1 MDHTAH
7 YIQNTEQ
14 DQREMLDRIGCDTVE
29 ELFEVI
35 PHQVRFPELDIPAG
49 MSEMEVEQLLRDLAD
64 RNLNVQQRPCFLG
77 AGAYNHYVPAV
88 VDTVL
93 RRGEFLT
100 AYTPYQA
107 EVSQGT
113 LTTIYEFQSL
123 IGLLAGM
130 EVVNASMYD
139 GSTALAEAVLMAAR
153 VTHRD
158 KVVLSRAVHPEYRD
172 VVRTYVQGLRMP
184 VEEVAYTARASA
196 AGRGA
201 TGLTDPAAVEAALDE
216 DTACLAVGYPNF
228 FGAIEDLAGMAE
240 LAHEVGALLIVV
252 VNPLALGLLKP
263 PGGLGADIVVGEGQP
278 LGVPL
283 QYGGPYLGLFAT
295 RKEHMRQ
302 MPGRLIGRTTDQAG
316 RRGFVMTLQAREQ
329 HIRREKAT
337 SNICTNEAL
346 VALAATVYLAA
357 MGRTGVRQAA
367 ELCYHKAHYAAERL
381 ASLRGYELAFDAP
394 FFHEFAVRMPQAPSE
409 VNARLLDTGIIG
421 GYELG
426 RRYPEL
432 DDAMLLCV
440 TEMNSR
446 PQIDQ
451 LVDALARMG

>member
-1 MDHTAH
+1 MDHITH

-14 DQREMLDRIGCDTVE
+14 DQREMLDRIGVGAVE
-29 ELFEVI
+29 DLFEVI
-35 PHQVRFPELDIPAG
+35 PEQVRFPELDIPAG
-49 MSEMEVEQLLRDLAD
+49 MSEMEVEQLLRDLAGK
-64 RNLNVQQRPCFLG
+64 NVHVQQQPCFLG

-123 IGLLAGM
+123 IGLLTEM

-153 VTHRD
+153 ITRRD
-158 KVVLSRAVHPEYRD
+158 KVVLSQAVHPEYRD
-172 VVRTYVQGLRMP
+172 VVRTYVQGLQMP
-184 VEEVAYTARASA
+184 VEEVAYDT
-196 AGRGA
+196 G
-201 TGLTDPAAVEAALDE
+201 TGLTDTGAVKDTLDE
-216 DTACLAVGYPNF
+216 DTACLAVSYPNF
-228 FGAIEDLAGMAE
+228 FGGIEGLAHMAE
-240 LAHEVGALLIVV
+240 LAHEVGALFIAV
-252 VNPLALGLLKP
+252 VNPVALGLLNP

-302 MPGRLIGRTTDQAG
+302 MPGRLIGQTTDEDG

-357 MGRTGVRQAA
+357 MGQTGVRQAA
-367 ELCYHKAHYAAERL
+367 ELCYHKAHYAAEKI
-381 ASLRGYELAFDAP
+381 ASLPGFQVAFDVP
-394 FFHEFAVRMPQAPSE
+394 FFHEFAVRLPEAPSD
-409 VNARLLDTGIIG
+409 VNARLLDAGIIG

-432 DDAMLLCV
+432 DDAMLFCV

-446 PQIDQ
+446 AQIDQ
-451 LVDALARMG
+451 LVRTLASIG

>member
-1 MDHTAH
+1 MHTAH
-7 YIQNTEQ
+7 YIQNTEA
-14 DQREMLDRIGCDTVE
+14 DRREMLDRIGVGAVE
-29 ELFEVI
+29 DLFEVI
-35 PHQVRFPELDIPAG
+35 PEQVRFPELDIPAG
-49 MSEMEVEQLLRDLAD
+49 MSEMEVEQLLHELSAE
-64 RNLNVQQRPCFLG
+64 NVHVREQPSFLG
-77 AGAYNHYVPAV
+77 AGAYHHYIPAV

-123 IGLLAGM
+123 IGLLADM
-130 EVVNASMYD
+130 DVVNASMYD

-153 VTHRD
+153 ITRRD

-172 VVRTYVQGLRMP
+172 VVGTYLQGLQMP
-184 VEEVAYTARASA
+184 VEEVAFEAAS
-196 AGRGA
+196 
-201 TGLTDPAAVEAALDE
+201 GLTDPAAVRDALDE
-216 DTACLAVGYPNF
+216 DTACLAVSYPNF
-228 FGAIEDLAGMAE
+228 LGGIENLRRMAD
-240 LAHEVGALLIVV
+240 LAHEAGALFIAV
-252 VNPLALGLLKP
+252 VNPVALGLLKP
-263 PGGLGADIVVGEGQP
+263 PGSLGADIVVGEGQP

-295 RKEHMRQ
+295 RQKHVRQ
-302 MPGRLIGRTTDQAG
+302 MPGRLIGQTTDEDG

-357 MGRTGVRQAA
+357 LGKTGLRQAA
-367 ELCYHKAHYAAERL
+367 ELCYHKAHYAAEKI
-381 ASLRGYELAFDAP
+381 ASLPGYEVIFNAP
-394 FFHEFAVRMPQAPSE
+394 FFHEFAVRPPALPSE
-409 VNARLLDTGIIG
+409 VNAALLDRGIIG

-432 DDAMLLCV
+432 EDAILFCV

-446 PQIDQ
+446 AQIDR
-451 LVDALARMG
+451 LASTLAGIG